1 MKMKKL
7 FKGVLVLIGLLT
19 VQSAVAQVVEI
30 NPSVQWKFVRSQVIE
45 LQEKNVY
52 QYEFPAEKG
61 FDYIFNID
69 ISESNIETFVKVYD
83 IQMKPIAGDDERTE
97 QLSFRVPASGT
108 YIVTLGYQGPAEDD
122 GKTPLD
128 ITLIRREIVED

>member
-1 MKMKKL
+1 
-7 FKGVLVLIGLLT
+7 
-19 VQSAVAQVVEI
+19 
-30 NPSVQWKFVRSQVIE
+30 
-45 LQEKNVY
+45 
-52 QYEFPAEKG
+52 
-61 FDYIFNID
+61 
-69 ISESNIETFVKVYD
+69 
-83 IQMKPIAGDDERTE
+83 MKPIAGDDERTE

>member
-1 MKMKKL
+1 MKKL
-7 FKGVLVLIGLLT
+7 FKGVIVLIGLLT

-108 YIVTLGYQGPAEDD
+108 YIVTLGYQGPEEDD